1 MPTTSM
7 AEIQST
13 TAPASGRGRR
23 IVLLLAIL
31 AIVFNRRLAPGI
43 SRDWLNVIPL
53 LASLYVIYCLVALGK
68 VFGPGGF
75 VARATSNDP
84 AVTKPFGSFI
94 FSHWFRSILLIVMFL
109 TTVEFGL
116 RCFSYHRALQ
126 YERQGDL
133 LFTPIPNQQYVEKIS
148 LTSSTINDYGLR
160 GGPVPESATEEG
172 KPTILCLGDSV
183 TYGYGVDDDKTYPA
197 VLQADL
203 TQGSGQQ
210 YTVLNGGVD
219 AYPIALEHQKFLYL
233 WSRGIRPQAV
243 LIGYSFNEGGIG
255 LQAATGDAKT
265 KDTIEARVKQKNKLR
280 SIALYTLVVENLARH
295 YYDRIKGHLVPGT
308 NFTQLSQTEAAHMY
322 DQFLDG
328 FVSDLHA
335 HNVKPV
341 FILFAGYDGRT
352 QRYDDQGPFQVEF
365 GNYAQK
371 NAIPLFK
378 VRDALAAGES
388 SDSDLQQYFIDHAHM
403 SETGTGKVAAALAQF
418 LPGAVDGRR

>member
-1 MPTTSM
+1 MVETPTRAAVSG
-7 AEIQST
+7 
-13 TAPASGRGRR
+13 GRGRR
-23 IVLLLAIL
+23 IILLLAIL
-31 AIVFNRRLAPGI
+31 AVIFNRRIAPNI

-53 LASLYVIYCLVALGK
+53 AASLYIIYCLVALGK

-75 VARATSNDP
+75 VARATSSEPGVN
-84 AVTKPFGSFI
+84 KPFGSFV

-109 TTVEFGL
+109 VTVEFGL

-148 LTSSTINDYGLR
+148 LTSSTVNDYGLR
-160 GGPVPESATEEG
+160 GGPVPESATEGG

-197 VLQADL
+197 LLQADL
-203 TQGSGQQ
+203 SQGSGQP
-210 YTVLNGGVD
+210 YAVLNGGVD
-219 AYPIALEHQKFLYL
+219 AYPIALERQKFLYL

-322 DQFLDG
+322 DQFLAG
-328 FVSDLHA
+328 FVSDLRA

-352 QRYDDQGPFQVEF
+352 QRYDDQGPFQIEF
-365 GNYAQK
+365 GNYAQR

-378 VRDALAAGES
+378 VRDALAAGEP
-388 SDSDLQQYFIDHAHM
+388 SDSDLHQYFIDHAHM
-403 SETGTGKVAAALAQF
+403 SEAGTKKVAVALAQF
-418 LPGAVDGRR
+418 LPKAVEAKQ

>member
-1 MPTTSM
+1 MHS
-7 AEIQST
+7 ST
-13 TAPASGRGRR
+13 IEERTATAPSAGRGRR
-23 IVLLLAIL
+23 IILLLAIL
-31 AIVFNRRLAPGI
+31 AIIFNRRLAPTI
-43 SRDWLNVIPL
+43 SRDWLNVLPL
-53 LASLYVIYCLVALGK
+53 AASLYIMYCLVALGR
-68 VFGPGGF
+68 VFGPAGY
-75 VARATSNDP
+75 VARATSTDP
-84 AVTKPFGSFI
+84 DVPKPFGSFL
-94 FSHWFRSILLIVMFL
+94 FSHWFRSILLIVMLL

-133 LFTPIPNQQYVEKIS
+133 LFTPVPNQQYVEKIS

-160 GGPVPESATEEG
+160 GGPVPEAATEEG

-197 VLQADL
+197 LLQADL

-210 YTVLNGGVD
+210 YVVLNGGVD
-219 AYPIALEHQKFLYL
+219 AYPIALERQKFLYL

-265 KDTIEARVKQKNKLR
+265 KDTIEARVKQKNRLR
-280 SIALYTLVVENLARH
+280 SFALYTLVVENLARH

-308 NFTQLSQTEAAHMY
+308 NFTQLSETEAAHMY

-328 FVSDLHA
+328 FVSDLRA

-341 FILFAGYDGRT
+341 FVLFAGYDGRT
-352 QRYDDQGPFQVEF
+352 QKYDDQGPFQIEF
-365 GNYAQK
+365 ARYAGA

-378 VRDALAAGES
+378 VRDVLAVGEPQ
-388 SDSDLQQYFIDHAHM
+388 DSDLHQYFIDHAHL
-403 SETGTGKVAAALAQF
+403 SDKGTEKVSAALAQF
-418 LPGAVDGRR
+418 LPKALEGK